1 MTKQELAQ
9 MIDHTNL
16 KADAGAAA
24 IKKLCDEARRYNFK
38 SVCVNGAQ
46 VMRCKEY
53 LAGSG
58 VKIAAVAGFPLGQ
71 NATSVKVTEARI
83 AIESGANEIDYVL
96 NVADL
101 KEGRIGMVQSEMEAM
116 TDLCHDHGAVIK
128 VIFENC
134 YLTRDEIIKAAQI
147 AVRVR
152 PNFIK
157 TSTGF
162 GTGGATAADVKLMK
176 DTVGQAV
183 AVKAAGGIRDWA
195 TAKAMLEAGATRLGV
210 SAGVQI
216 VEEFVE

>member
-1 MTKQELAQ
+1 MTKRELAQ

-16 KADAGAAA
+16 KADAGVTA

-46 VMRCKEY
+46 VARCKEY

-58 VKIAAVAGFPLGQ
+58 VKIAVVAGFPLGQ
-71 NATSVKVTEARI
+71 NATSVKVAEART
-83 AIESGANEIDYVL
+83 AIETGANEIDYVL

-101 KEGRIGMVQSEMEAM
+101 KEGRVGMVQTEMEAM

-134 YLTRDEIIKAAQI
+134 YLTKEEIVKAAQI

-162 GTGGATAADVKLMK
+162 GTGGATVDDVILMK
-176 DTVGQAV
+176 DTVGSAV
-183 AVKAAGGIRDWA
+183 SVKAAGGIRDLA
-195 TAKAMLEAGATRLGV
+195 TARAMIAAGASRLGV

-216 VEEFVE
+216 MEEFGE